1 MGAQSMLEKLLQG
14 GLSAVQGS
22 LPQTGPGGPVSGAPG
37 VTGTP
42 GSSNMLGGLGGF
54 AGGAAAGGALGLLL
68 GSKSGRR
75 LGGKAVKYGG
85 VAALGALAF
94 KAYTQWQ
101 ETQAR
106 QAQAQ
111 PAPAGATTAAPA
123 APPALPAPLRE
134 SQVLHRLPA
143 PEAEQQSRALLA
155 AMIAAAKADGHVDD
169 AERERIDSA
178 LQRLD
183 DDPHLH
189 RFVAEQLRKPLDP
202 AEVAAMASTPE
213 LAAEVYLASLLVA
226 DETGYMERAYLDE
239 LARQLRLP
247 AGLKESLHAQAAG

>member
-1 MGAQSMLEKLLQG
+1 MGAQSMLEKLLQS
-14 GLSAVQGS
+14 GLSAVQGGV
-22 LPQTGPGGPVSGAPG
+22 PQAGRGGPVGAPG
-37 VTGTP
+37 TSGNSGP
-42 GSSNMLGGLGGF
+42 LNKLGGLGGF
-54 AGGAAAGGALGLLL
+54 AGGAAAGGALALLL

-75 LGGKAVKYGG
+75 LGGKAVRYGG
-85 VAALGALAF
+85 AAALGALAL
-94 KAYTQWQ
+94 KAYQQWQ
-101 ETQAR
+101 ENQSR
-106 QAQAQ
+106 QPVPQ
-111 PAPAGATTAAPA
+111 PATGTAAAEPVVT
-123 APPALPAPLRE
+123 PLRE
-134 SQVLHRLPA
+134 SQVIHRLPA
-143 PEAEQQSRALLA
+143 PDAEQQSRALLA

-202 AEVAAMASTPE
+202 AEVAGMASTPE

-239 LARQLRLP
+239 LARQLKLP

>member
-1 MGAQSMLEKLLQG
+1 MGAQSMLEKLLQSGLGAVQG
-14 GLSAVQGS
+14 GLSQGGRGGV
-22 LPQTGPGGPVSGAPG
+22 PGAAGKPGPLGA
-37 VTGTP
+37 
-42 GSSNMLGGLGGF
+42 LGGLGGF
-54 AGGAAAGGALGLLL
+54 AGGAATGGALGLLL
-68 GSKSGRR
+68 GSKSGRK
-75 LGGKAVKYGG
+75 LGGAAARYGG
-85 VAALGALAF
+85 AAALGALAL
-94 KAYTQWQ
+94 KAYQQWQ
-101 ETQAR
+101 ENQAR
-106 QAQAQ
+106 QGQAQ
-111 PAPAGATTAAPA
+111 PVAAGGAVTGPM
-123 APPALPAPLRE
+123 PAPLRE
-134 SQVLHRLPA
+134 SQVIHRLPA

-202 AEVAAMASTPE
+202 AEVAGMASTPE

-247 AGLKESLHAQAAG
+247 PGLRDSLHSQAAGAVTAG